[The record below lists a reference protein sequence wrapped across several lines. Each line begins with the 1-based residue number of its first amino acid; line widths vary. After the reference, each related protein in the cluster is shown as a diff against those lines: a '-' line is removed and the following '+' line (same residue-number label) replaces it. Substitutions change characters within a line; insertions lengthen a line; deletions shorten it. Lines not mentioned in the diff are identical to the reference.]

1 MSGLSRELVEHQL
14 PIKPV
19 FRPFKQRTRPFHP
32 NLCPNI
38 KDEINRLLEAGFIR
52 PCRYA
57 DWVSNIV
64 LVEKDS
70 NELRVHIDFWNLNR
84 ATFNDEYPMP
94 LADILINNTS
104 SNRFISILDSNA
116 GYNQIFVAKEDV
128 PKTTFVG
135 LGFIGLFE

>member
-1 MSGLSRELVEHQL
+1 
-14 PIKPV
+14 
-19 FRPFKQRTRPFHP
+19 
-32 NLCPNI
+32 
-38 KDEINRLLEAGFIR
+38 
-52 PCRYA
+52 
-57 DWVSNIV
+57 
-64 LVEKDS
+64 
-70 NELRVHIDFWNLNR
+70 
-84 ATFNDEYPMP
+84 MP

>member
-70 NELRVHIDFWNLNR
+70 NELRVHIDF
-84 ATFNDEYPMP
+84 
-94 LADILINNTS
+94 
-104 SNRFISILDSNA
+104 
-116 GYNQIFVAKEDV
+116 
-128 PKTTFVG
+128 
-135 LGFIGLFE
+135 